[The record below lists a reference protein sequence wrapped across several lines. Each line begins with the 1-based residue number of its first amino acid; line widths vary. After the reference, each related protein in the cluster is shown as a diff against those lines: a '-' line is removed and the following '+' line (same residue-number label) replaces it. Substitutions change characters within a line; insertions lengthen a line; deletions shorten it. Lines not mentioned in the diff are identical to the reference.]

1 MTGIAFHVNLSDRL
15 AYACRLLRKAA
26 AGGARVVVTGSPEDL
41 RALDAALWTFSAQD
55 FVPHGLAEVLPPDL
69 LARTPI
75 VLTSSPQSAPHREV
89 LVNLHEAVPQGFE
102 GFERLI
108 ELVSQDD
115 APLRSARVA
124 WSTGLIFR

>member
-1 MTGIAFHVNLSDRL
+1 M
-15 AYACRLLRKAA
+15 
-26 AGGARVVVTGSPEDL
+26 VVTGSAQDL
-41 RALDAALWTFSAQD
+41 RALDAALWTFSAHD
-55 FVPHGLAEVLPPDL
+55 FVPHGMADALTPDL

-108 ELVSQDD
+108 ELVSQED
-115 APLRSARVA
+115 APLRSARVRWKHYA
-124 WSTGLIFR
+124 DRGYALTKVDQKDVVA